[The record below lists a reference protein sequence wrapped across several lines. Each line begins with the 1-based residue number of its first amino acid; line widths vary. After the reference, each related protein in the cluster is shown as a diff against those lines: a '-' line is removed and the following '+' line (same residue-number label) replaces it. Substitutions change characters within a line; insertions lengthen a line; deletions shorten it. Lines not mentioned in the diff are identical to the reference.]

1 MSFGDS
7 WLLVVEVSPTPT
19 ILEVPFD
26 NKWVIYQPNHPGSMN
41 ISLINAELQPLAR
54 VFDLLSN
61 HQPDQSFIIY
71 GIKKEDIKSL
81 NSFIDS
87 LQFLKAKSLG
97 ERQLIA
103 PGEVFLVQQ
112 KTAFYMDGQYIGARG
127 PSESSHEKHRVDLTS
142 QEDAARHKYLL
153 EVSREL
159 ICTHDPGGAYKFVS
173 PSVHKLLGY
182 NPEELIGKDPYTYF
196 HPDDIA
202 HVVKTSH
209 DLALKGLQPHRVQ
222 YRFLHKNGTYIW
234 LDTYTEVIKNDMG
247 GISSLITISRDI
259 NDLKE
264 AEIRLRESDQRF
276 RAIANNIPGVV
287 YLCRNDETYSMLYL
301 NLEVM
306 NLTGYSPDEFI
317 QNQISFVDLY
327 HPDDKEAIF
336 AKVDAALEHK
346 EPFHITYRLKNKH
359 SEDWVW
365 VDEYGQGIY
374 EGDELRL
381 IEGVLLD
388 ITERKLVEYQLE
400 RYTENLEQVVAE
412 RTRELKVK
420 NEALVK
426 GNSELEQTLKE
437 LKSTQSQLIQAE
449 KMASLGILAAGIGH
463 EINNPLN
470 FIKNGCSGLM
480 QELEEHPG
488 YDEELLK
495 PFLEIID
502 DGVTRASE
510 IVKSLTHFSR
520 QVKSMEE
527 RCVIHDIIDHCV
539 VMLQSNLKHKVEIVK
554 DYASEELVV
563 IGNEGKLHQAFLNI
577 LANAEQSIQEQGRIV
592 IRTVRQEHGI
602 VVSFE
607 DDGEGIAEENLSR
620 IGDPFFTTKAPGAG
634 TGLGLFI
641 TYTLIKE
648 LNGEVQVES
657 ELKKGSKFTITFSN
671 P

>member
-1 MSFGDS
+1 
-7 WLLVVEVSPTPT
+7 
-19 ILEVPFD
+19 
-26 NKWVIYQPNHPGSMN
+26 
-41 ISLINAELQPLAR
+41 
-54 VFDLLSN
+54 
-61 HQPDQSFIIY
+61 
-71 GIKKEDIKSL
+71 
-81 NSFIDS
+81 
-87 LQFLKAKSLG
+87 
-97 ERQLIA
+97 
-103 PGEVFLVQQ
+103 
-112 KTAFYMDGQYIGARG
+112 
-127 PSESSHEKHRVDLTS
+127 
-142 QEDAARHKYLL
+142 
-153 EVSREL
+153 
-159 ICTHDPGGAYKFVS
+159 
-173 PSVHKLLGY
+173 
-182 NPEELIGKDPYTYF
+182 
-196 HPDDIA
+196 
-202 HVVKTSH
+202 
-209 DLALKGLQPHRVQ
+209 
-222 YRFLHKNGTYIW
+222 
-234 LDTYTEVIKNDMG
+234 
-247 GISSLITISRDI
+247 
-259 NDLKE
+259 
-264 AEIRLRESDQRF
+264 
-276 RAIANNIPGVV
+276 
-287 YLCRNDETYSMLYL
+287 
-301 NLEVM
+301 M
-306 NLTGYSPDEFI
+306 NLTGYTPDEFI

-327 HPDDKEAIF
+327 HPDDKETIF
-336 AKVDAALEHK
+336 AKVDSALEHK

-400 RYTENLEQVVAE
+400 RYTENLEHVVAE

-426 GNSELEQTLKE
+426 GNSELEQALKE

-470 FIKNGCSGLM
+470 FIKNGCSGLV
-480 QELEEHPG
+480 QELKELPE

-502 DGVTRASE
+502 DGVNRASE

-539 VMLQSNLKHKVEIVK
+539 VMLQSNLKHKVQIVK

-577 LANAEQSIQEQGRIV
+577 LANAEQSIQEQGHIV
-592 IRTVRQEHGI
+592 IRTARQEHGI
-602 VVSFE
+602 VVTFE

>member
-1 MSFGDS
+1 
-7 WLLVVEVSPTPT
+7 
-19 ILEVPFD
+19 
-26 NKWVIYQPNHPGSMN
+26 MN

-61 HQPDQSFIIY
+61 HQPDQSFVIY
-71 GIKKEDIKSL
+71 EIKKEELRSFEH
-81 NSFIDS
+81 FIDS
-87 LQFLKAKSLG
+87 LQFLTARTVG
-97 ERQLIA
+97 ERRMI
-103 PGEVFLVQQ
+103 GTGDVFLVPQNVP
-112 KTAFYMDGQYIGARG
+112 FFMDGRSIGRSDAPDFPPKG
-127 PSESSHEKHRVDLTS
+127 GVQSGSGDLTL
-142 QEDAARHKYLL
+142 EENAARKRYLM

-159 ICTHDPGGAYKFVS
+159 ICTHEPGGTYKYVS
-173 PSVHKLLGY
+173 PSVYKLLGY
-182 NPEELIGKDPYTYF
+182 HPEELIGKDPYAFF

-202 HVVKTSH
+202 HVVRTSH
-209 DLALKGLQPHRVQ
+209 DLALKGLQPHHVQ

-247 GISSLITISRDI
+247 AISSLITVSRDI

-264 AEIRLRESDQRF
+264 SEIRLRESDQRF

-301 NLEVM
+301 NLEVL
-306 NLTGYSPDEFI
+306 NLTGYTPDEFI
-317 QNQISFVDLY
+317 QNQISFVALY
-327 HPDDKEAIF
+327 HPDDKEEIF
-336 AKVDAALEHK
+336 AKVDEALEHK
-346 EPFHITYRLKNKH
+346 EPFHITYRLRKKH
-359 SEDWVW
+359 SEEWVW

-400 RYTENLEQVVAE
+400 RYMENLEQVVAE

-420 NEALVK
+420 NEALLR
-426 GNSELEQTLKE
+426 GNSELEQALSK
-437 LKSTQSQLIQAE
+437 LKSTQSQLVQSE

-470 FIKNGCSGLM
+470 FIKNGCSGLI
-480 QELEEHPG
+480 QELREHPE
-488 YDEELLK
+488 YDENLLT

-502 DGVTRASE
+502 DGVNRASE

-527 RCVIHDIIDHCV
+527 RCVIHHIIDHCV
-539 VMLQSNLKHKVEIVK
+539 VMLMSTLKHKVEIVK

-577 LANAEQSIQEQGRIV
+577 LVNAEQAIREQGKIV
-592 IRTVRQEHGI
+592 IQTTRNAHGI
-602 VVSFE
+602 TVSFQ

-648 LNGEVQVES
+648 LNGQVEVES
-657 ELKKGSKFTITFSN
+657 VLKKGSKFTITFPNS
-671 P
+671 